1 VTASITALATAAGI
15 LGGVA
20 TGELGAFLRSR
31 RESVTPAQVG
41 LPINSGRRTPGLRRA
56 ELATLA
62 GVSVEYLAR
71 LEQGRDTRPS
81 AKVLSALA
89 RALRLSDEDAEHL
102 HLLAA
107 VTSGIELGPRTR
119 EAVRTVRPAVLAVLR
134 QLEPAPSFVVN
145 HLGDLLAWTEAYEHL
160 VHSLGM
166 LDRDPPNV
174 LWFTF
179 VDDRARAAYPD
190 WDTVADEHVADLY
203 ELRWGDPAVDAFARE
218 LTRTAGPPFIERW
231 QRRPLGGRRTGVRE
245 LSHPEVGTLRFTFET
260 LQLSHPEL
268 RLVILLPSD
277 SETRVGLDKLR
288 TDRRS

>member
-1 VTASITALATAAGI
+1 MV
-15 LGGVA
+15 

-31 RESVTPAQVG
+31 REAVTPAQVG
-41 LPINSGRRTPGLRRA
+41 LPGTPGRRTPGLRRA

-81 AKVLSALA
+81 AKVLTALA
-89 RALRLSDEDAEHL
+89 RALQLSDADSEHL

-119 EAVRTVRPAVLAVLR
+119 QAVRTVRPAVRAVLR

-160 VHSLGM
+160 VGSLGM

-179 VDDRARAAYPD
+179 VDERARAAYTD
-190 WDTVADEHVADLY
+190 WDTIADEHVADLY
-203 ELRWGDPAVDAFARE
+203 EMRRGDPAVDEFVQE
-218 LTRTAGPPFIERW
+218 LARTAGPAFTERW

-245 LSHPEVGTLRFTFET
+245 LRHPDVGSLRLAFET
-260 LQLSHPEL
+260 LQLSDREL

-277 SETRVGLDKLR
+277 DETRAGLDRLR
-288 TDRRS
+288 AGRQSLAGANHEPRAGANHAA